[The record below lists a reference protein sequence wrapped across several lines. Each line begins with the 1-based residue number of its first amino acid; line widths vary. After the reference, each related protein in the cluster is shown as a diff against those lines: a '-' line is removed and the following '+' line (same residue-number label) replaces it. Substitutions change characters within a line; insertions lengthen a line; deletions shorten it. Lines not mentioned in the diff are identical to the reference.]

1 VAGGPRL
8 DPLAAWSQ
16 SLRRL
21 RSLAGAVADPADAVR
36 QLQELQE
43 DLVRGVFLPVDT
55 MVQVARA
62 IAEPLREQAD
72 AFQRASAAFADIAT
86 LLRREAD
93 LLEGAGDV
101 VEAPADAV
109 KSVLGASRAAKRG
122 GRSSPPRD

>member
-1 VAGGPRL
+1 VPGGPRI
-8 DPLAAWSQ
+8 DPLAAWSE

-21 RSLAGAVADPADAVR
+21 RSLAGAVTDPPDAVR

-43 DLVRGVFLPVDT
+43 DLVRGMFLPVDT

-62 IAEPLREQAD
+62 LAEPLREQAD
-72 AFQRASAAFADIAT
+72 AFQRASAAFADIAE

-93 LLEGAGDV
+93 LLEGAGDL

-109 KSVLGASRAAKRG
+109 KSVLGTKPARRRRPPPKR
-122 GRSSPPRD
+122 